1 MFFGEV
7 IYHKMFRMC
16 QKKISDFS
24 MLISLRKLPSIPS
37 AMKKTIAGYKRVMFL
52 YDQISVSMWGPF

>member
-1 MFFGEV
+1 MFFDEV
-7 IYHKMFRMC
+7 MYQKMFRMC

-37 AMKKTIAGYKRVMFL
+37 AMKKTGYKRVMFL